1 MKRSCYCEYEIWIP
15 ITLAQV
21 SSAIRMMMGIGT
33 PISQSNIER
42 MHASFC
48 LQIPDVDTFHRAG
61 TGFRRYG

>member
-1 MKRSCYCEYEIWIP
+1 
-15 ITLAQV
+15 
-21 SSAIRMMMGIGT
+21 MGMGT

-61 TGFRRYG
+61 TGFRRYGEGLFTLKDAPPLA